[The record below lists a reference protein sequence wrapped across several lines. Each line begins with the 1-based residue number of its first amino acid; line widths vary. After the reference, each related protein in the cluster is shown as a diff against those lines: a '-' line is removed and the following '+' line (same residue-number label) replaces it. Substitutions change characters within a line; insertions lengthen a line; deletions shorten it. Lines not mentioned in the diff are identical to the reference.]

1 MDIATVCQRQIVTI
15 KAGASLREAA
25 VLMRERHVGA
35 LVVTDSAQ
43 IPRALGVVTD
53 RDLAIEALARELDA
67 SAVCIGDIVSGS
79 LVAVTGT
86 ATVQAAVNAMEQHG
100 VRRLLVTDDDDGVI
114 GFVSSDDLV
123 EAIAV
128 ELTGLAAALRSGI
141 ARESAERAAIATP
154 QPRPVFLPQ
163 GMPGMH

>member
-15 KAGASLREAA
+15 EADASLRMAA
-25 VLMRERHVGA
+25 SLMRERHVGA
-35 LVVTDSAQ
+35 LVVTDSAET
-43 IPRALGVVTD
+43 PRALGVVTD

-67 SAVCIGDIVSGS
+67 SAVRIGTIVSGS
-79 LVAVTGT
+79 PIAVAGT
-86 ATVQAAVNAMEQHG
+86 ATVQEAVEAMEQHG

-114 GFVSSDDLV
+114 GFVSADDLV

-128 ELTGLAAALRSGI
+128 ELSGLAAALRSGI
-141 ARESAERAAIATP
+141 ARESAERAAISKP

>member
-15 KAGASLREAA
+15 NAGASLREAA
-25 VLMRERHVGA
+25 LLMRERHVGA

-43 IPRALGVVTD
+43 TPRALGVVTD

-67 SAVCIGDIVSGS
+67 STVRIGDVVSGS
-79 LVAVTGT
+79 LVGVAGT
-86 ATVQAAVNAMEQHG
+86 ATVQEAVNAMEQHG

-141 ARESAERAAIATP
+141 ARESAERAAIAPP